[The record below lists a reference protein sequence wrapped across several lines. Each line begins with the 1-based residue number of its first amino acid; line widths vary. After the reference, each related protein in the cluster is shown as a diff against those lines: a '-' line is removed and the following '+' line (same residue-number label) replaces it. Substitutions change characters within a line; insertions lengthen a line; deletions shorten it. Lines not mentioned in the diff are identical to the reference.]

1 MSRHAEVFPSGSLCL
16 WELMLGQE
24 VDLAF
29 KFSELLK
36 RIGRFL
42 KKYIFTVAFIAFFT
56 SCYQPSKFSL
66 LS

>member
-1 MSRHAEVFPSGSLCL
+1 MSRVFPSGSLCL

-36 RIGRFL
+36 RIGRVFFF
-42 KKYIFTVAFIAFFT
+42 KKSFTVAFIAFFT